1 MIRPFAAAR
10 PEDLAAAEVAL
21 GRPLPASYASFLRSF
36 DGADLF
42 HEAIVLGGVGPD
54 APRSLLELNPVRPA
68 PELVFA
74 EAVDG
79 DRFALADDGHVV
91 RLRAEPEAAGSG
103 YGAGAG
109 YDERWRAG
117 TDFPSWLDAT
127 VAHERVLYGPDGEF
141 APEAFEPESGEIAP
155 IVALRQAERALKV
168 DPGAAEAEHERGV
181 ALRRLG
187 RLKHSAEAFRR
198 AGTLDPPNPWP
209 WFDLGRVSLAMGS
222 AGARQALESF
232 ETAAQRGGGGPDGA
246 RLWAWA
252 ARAAAACALPERL
265 ARCRQEALER
275 EPRLADSLRRA
286 RDSAAK
292 ASDDGDG
299 DPDELHEA
307 EALLEALEGA
317 IPRGRLRLPTVS
329 AGEEARDD
337 PQPGPVRAART
348 TSAPR
353 RPPPAPPRPRRA
365 GTPPPG
371 GRPRAR
377 TR

>member
-1 MIRPFAAAR
+1 LIRPFAAAR
-10 PEDLAAAEVAL
+10 PEELAAAEVAL
-21 GRPLPASYASFLRSF
+21 GRPLPGSYASFLRSF

-42 HEAIVLGGVGPD
+42 HEAIVLGGVGAD
-54 APRSLLELNPVRPA
+54 APRSVLELNPVRPA
-68 PELVFA
+68 PDLVFA

-91 RLRAEPEAAGSG
+91 RLRAEPEAEA
-103 YGAGAG
+103 
-109 YDERWRAG
+109 ERWRAG
-117 TDFPSWLDAT
+117 SDFPSWLDAT

-155 IVALRQAERALKV
+155 IVALRQAERALRV

-187 RLKHSAEAFRR
+187 RLKDSAEAFRR
-198 AGTLDPPNPWP
+198 AGALDPPNPWP

-222 AGARQALESF
+222 AGARQALDSF
-232 ETAAQRGGGGPDGA
+232 EAAAQRVGGGPDGA

-252 ARAAAACALPERL
+252 ARAAAACVLPERL
-265 ARCRQEALER
+265 ARCRQEALDR
-275 EPRLADSLRRA
+275 EPRLGDSLRRA
-286 RDSAAK
+286 RDSAAR
-292 ASDDGDG
+292 ASEDGDG

-329 AGEEARDD
+329 AGEEVRGH
-337 PQPGPVRAART
+337 PGPGPVKASRA

-353 RPPPAPPRPRRA
+353 RPPPAPPGPRRA
-365 GTPPPG
+365 GKPPPG